1 MRLAIA
7 GFNLESVTFLP
18 NPTTLNDF
26 EVLAKRGQDLLDSFS
41 GTNTV
46 PGGFIEECNAHKI
59 EILPLVYSE
68 AGAAASATDEAFD
81 HYLSEISEGI
91 LEEKIAL
98 DGILLGLHGALVTN
112 SGKTDFDFI
121 HLSHF
126 PWSSLL
132 NCRIQAI
139 ADLRNARLTFGPVAI

>member
-98 DGILLGLHGALVTN
+98 DGICWASMGLSLPTAVKLTLILYPSFAKKLEIQYPLGFLLICTE
-112 SGKTDFDFI
+112 I
-121 HLSHF
+121 
-126 PWSSLL
+126 
-132 NCRIQAI
+132 
-139 ADLRNARLTFGPVAI
+139 

>member
-81 HYLSEISEGI
+81 HYPVSY
-91 LEEKIAL
+91 
-98 DGILLGLHGALVTN
+98 T
-112 SGKTDFDFI
+112 
-121 HLSHF
+121 HLRAHE
-126 PWSSLL
+126 
-132 NCRIQAI
+132 
-139 ADLRNARLTFGPVAI
+139 T